1 MIISLLQVIW
11 KIGLLSPSGLFRLIF
26 TIYKEGINLMVLVRL
41 AEKRF
46 GNQIAIVTDTE
57 SITYNQLAR
66 NCEVASI
73 YLKDNRHLSSGKNVA
88 ILSKNHHHFVHS
100 IFAASRLGTNVYL
113 MNPTMSTIQFKQLVD
128 TYHFDL
134 YIYDEEARSLLKDL
148 QLLHLAIESS
158 YINHFIHEDIRLKA
172 TSMKRSSKGRLI
184 LLTGGTTG
192 TPKKAVHKPSL
203 INYLHPFLT
212 VLERLRLMQYRTAYI
227 ATPLYHGYGIAIL
240 LTFIALGKKVI
251 LSEYFQAE
259 KASQI
264 IRRHKVEIITV
275 VPLMIHKLVKHKPDY
290 LTSLQCIA
298 SGGAHLNAK
307 LVEEVNNK
315 LGPILYNLYGTSEA
329 GLNTIATPKDLQYSP
344 DTIGRLVKGGKLEV
358 IGNGNQLKEG
368 QIGQLCTKNRW
379 SIKNKEASWME
390 TGDMGYR
397 DTNGY
402 YYLCGR
408 TDDLIVSAGV
418 NIYPKEVE
426 QVLIHHPLIK
436 EVAILGIA
444 DEQYGQRLIAYVELN
459 NEGEQLTEITLLE
472 WLSLRIPRIH
482 LPKDIIF
489 VDQLPYTT
497 LGKLDRKQLAA
508 CR

>member
-1 MIISLLQVIW
+1 M
-11 KIGLLSPSGLFRLIF
+11 
-26 TIYKEGINLMVLVRL
+26 
-41 AEKRF
+41 
-46 GNQIAIVTDTE
+46 
-57 SITYNQLAR
+57 
-66 NCEVASI
+66 
-73 YLKDNRHLSSGKNVA
+73 
-88 ILSKNHHHFVHS
+88 
-100 IFAASRLGTNVYL
+100 
-113 MNPTMSTIQFKQLVD
+113 
-128 TYHFDL
+128 
-134 YIYDEEARSLLKDL
+134 
-148 QLLHLAIESS
+148 
-158 YINHFIHEDIRLKA
+158 
-172 TSMKRSSKGRLI
+172 
-184 LLTGGTTG
+184 
-192 TPKKAVHKPSL
+192 
-203 INYLHPFLT
+203 
-212 VLERLRLMQYRTAYI
+212 
-227 ATPLYHGYGIAIL
+227 
-240 LTFIALGKKVI
+240 
-251 LSEYFQAE
+251 
-259 KASQI
+259 
-264 IRRHKVEIITV
+264 
-275 VPLMIHKLVKHKPDY
+275 
-290 LTSLQCIA
+290 
-298 SGGAHLNAK
+298 
-307 LVEEVNNK
+307 
-315 LGPILYNLYGTSEA
+315 
-329 GLNTIATPKDLQYSP
+329 
-344 DTIGRLVKGGKLEV
+344 